1 MLIDS
6 CILDEH
12 VGARPAGSEPGGDP
26 RPPTIR
32 HCLVPL
38 EPRAPQ
44 PRTADA
50 APGGGLREPLQA
62 RRLAHLGG
70 CWGGPRSRKP
80 SSPASPV
87 TLAGPLDLSGPPCP
101 DLGHR
106 AVSSTWPTGAPRGGS
121 QGTRAQP
128 QASPDTQRGLCAV
141 CTAVEPL
148 GFHEAQFGKHSPNE
162 GWRWPPWSRAWRC
175 GQVAPMSPRDLARPA
190 PQASAAF
197 PGLPGGTGKSRP
209 FPQHGRPPRAG
220 RSLFC
225 RRPVLGPEREGLRAL
240 SSGIVWSSSKGKE
253 FALGRPDPWERHLSW
268 GPCRGPAGPG
278 GAPDVRRSG
287 LRPEGPAHPST
298 LSPVAPPLLWPAC
311 GPGRGDCPWRG
322 AP

>member
-1 MLIDS
+1 MLIES

-38 EPRAPQ
+38 EPRALQ

-70 CWGGPRSRKP
+70 CWGGPLSRKP

-106 AVSSTWPTGAPRGGS
+106 AVSSTWPTGAPRAGS

-148 GFHEAQFGKHSPNE
+148 GFHEAQFGKHCPNM
-162 GWRWPPWSRAWRC
+162 GFSAKRSGDGLPGAGRGTAGRWPPRRRGTW
-175 GQVAPMSPRDLARPA
+175 
-190 PQASAAF
+190 
-197 PGLPGGTGKSRP
+197 PGLPLRPLRPSQGSLVGQARAGLSHSMDGLRGQAGTSSAAGLSWGLREKGSGHCP
-209 FPQHGRPPRAG
+209 AALSGPHPRG
-220 RSLFC
+220 RSL
-225 RRPVLGPEREGLRAL
+225 LWAGL
-240 SSGIVWSSSKGKE
+240 
-253 FALGRPDPWERHLSW
+253 
-268 GPCRGPAGPG
+268 
-278 GAPDVRRSG
+278 
-287 LRPEGPAHPST
+287 T
-298 LSPVAPPLLWPAC
+298 
-311 GPGRGDCPWRG
+311 PGRGISPG
-322 AP
+322 APAEGPLAPEEPPMSVAQGCAPRAPHTLPRSLP